1 MEDNDVIYKG
11 VYVKKSENGFTLIE
25 LLVVILII
33 GILAA
38 IAVPIFLNQRKKAN
52 DTATVSDIKN
62 ISLQIQSLPPDTE
75 RIAKNSPGVN
85 KDIHAI
91 TYFTKGKIQTDTVP
105 VSTGTWWTVT
115 GNSNAY
121 CIIGYNTNGKDYT
134 SSKPLT
140 YDSVA
145 GGLGQFGEACNPDE
159 KLDEVGN
166 IIVTGNLFPDP
177 LFTSLD
183 IPNYKS
189 GFFENV
195 SSYHNAPRK
204 TVTTETPVG
213 NKAIQIIRDNMSL
226 QQGVIFHQS
235 TSMDSIPVQ
244 KAGEKWTMSGYV
256 KAPAGKNVKLGVR
269 VMDVKGNYLSEG
281 VNSQIATGNWE
292 RYSYTY
298 TTTPVTIGSYVGMQI
313 MSSDLPMGDTFQV
326 AGPMVEKGSTLN
338 PFQAD

>member
-1 MEDNDVIYKG
+1 MYGRG
-11 VYVKKSENGFTLIE
+11 VLLKKSENGFTLVE

-38 IAVPIFLNQRKKAN
+38 VAVPIFLNQRKKAN
-52 DTATVSDIKN
+52 DTATLSDIKN
-62 ISLQIQSLPPDTE
+62 ISLQIQSLPPDAE
-75 RIAKNSPGVN
+75 RIAKNSPGAT

-91 TYFTKGKIQTDTVP
+91 TYFTKGKVQTENVP

-121 CIIGYNTNGKDYT
+121 CIIGYNTNGKQYT
-134 SSKPLT
+134 SSSPLT

-145 GGLGQFGEACNPDE
+145 GGLGQFGATCNPDE

-177 LFTSLD
+177 LFTSLN
-183 IPNYKS
+183 IPDYKS

-204 TVTTETPVG
+204 TVITETPIG
-213 NKAIQIIRDNMSL
+213 NKAIQIMRDNSSL

-244 KAGEKWTMSGYV
+244 KVGEKWTVSGYA
-256 KAPAGKNVKLGVR
+256 KAPAGITVRLGIR
-269 VMDVKGNYLSEG
+269 VMDVKGNYVSE
-281 VNSQIATGNWE
+281 SAPSFIATGNWE
-292 RYSYTY
+292 RYSHTY
-298 TTTPVTIGSYVGMQI
+298 TTSAVTIGSYVGMQI
-313 MSSDLPMGDTFQV
+313 MTPNLTMGDTFQV
-326 AGPMVEKGSTLN
+326 AGPMVEKSAVVS